1 MTYTN
6 DNEADDNEADG
17 NEADGNEADGN
28 EAERRGIGSNNRIHR
43 REFLSTT
50 VAEMW

>member
-6 DNEADDNEADG
+6 D

-43 REFLSTT
+43 REFLRACLQSSQD
-50 VAEMW
+50 